1 MDITPEQLEIHIN
14 NTSHINSEI
23 ELDRQ
28 ITNYNKSLT
37 NGNIDNND
45 TITNLID
52 DALRIQNIIHES
64 NGDHDDNKNARTK
77 IDKVLELLRRKHSS
91 NHLHSLL
98 RNARRPMP
106 ERRGGKSKSKNGKR
120 NKSNKNKSKRN
131 KKS

>member
-1 MDITPEQLEIHIN
+1 MDITPEQLEI
-14 NTSHINSEI
+14 HINSEI

-64 NGDHDDNKNARTK
+64 NCDHDDNKNARTK
-77 IDKVLELLRRKHSS
+77 IDKVLELLRRKHTS